1 MIEAPLPLDVLFHTL
16 LFLVYPLTIG
26 PFKAVPWILCLC
38 CTLSLIIPLLHHY
51 YLIYFTGP
59 YIIVYGEDEASSDAP
74 WCVRAESSNQVL
86 HSVLLSVGAQPDSLI
101 PEDTFTFEDPPSS
114 ELTPLPLDA
123 GLDDI
128 GPLSPFMQLDI
139 DQGMGMSA
147 GSGSGG
153 GGGGGPFHTA
163 SEADSKKGTT
173 DSTRQTTTAGPTSK
187 YSSSDP
193 AQHSSAGALD
203 LTLNLGLADGMTD
216 EQLAEYLSSTFT

>member
-1 MIEAPLPLDVLFHTL
+1 MF
-16 LFLVYPLTIG
+16 
-26 PFKAVPWILCLC
+26 CLRRI
-38 CTLSLIIPLLHHY
+38 LSLIMLLLHHF
-51 YLIYFTGP
+51 YLIHHTGP
-59 YIIVYGEDEASSDAP
+59 YIIVYGEDEAYSDAP
-74 WCVRAESSNQVL
+74 WSVRAESSNQVL

-139 DQGMGMSA
+139 DQSMGMGSA
-147 GSGSGG
+147 GS

-163 SEADSKKGTT
+163 SEADSKKATT
-173 DSTRQTTTAGPTSK
+173 DSTRQITAAGPASN
-187 YSSSDP
+187 YSSSDST
-193 AQHSSAGALD
+193 QHSSAGALD

-216 EQLAEYLSSTFT
+216 EQLAEYLSSTFS

>member
-1 MIEAPLPLDVLFHTL
+1 
-16 LFLVYPLTIG
+16 
-26 PFKAVPWILCLC
+26 
-38 CTLSLIIPLLHHY
+38 
-51 YLIYFTGP
+51 
-59 YIIVYGEDEASSDAP
+59 VYGEDEASSDAP

-139 DQGMGMSA
+139 DQGMSA

-153 GGGGGPFHTA
+153 GGGPFHAA
-163 SEADSKKGTT
+163 SEADTKKGTT
-173 DSTRQTTTAGPTSK
+173 DSTRQVTTAGPASK
-187 YSSSDP
+187 YNSSDS
-193 AQHSSAGALD
+193 AQHSGAGALD

-216 EQLAEYLSSTFT
+216 EQLAEYLSSTFS